1 MQLLCFFKTTLI
13 HRSCFTIIVLK
24 GFTKKNLPQTIFLT
38 PKPFL
43 IPLWILPPFFS
54 NPQPSTVPNPSM
66 FPLFLHKLIHPFLV
80 FLYKHI
86 CRKNST
92 KTAVALQKYN
102 RKKTV
107 TNPINLGL
115 QKPLKK
121 KTSSFS
127 SSATT
132 KRIWRWCF
140 PIWFVATHFSQIK
153 KQEKTRRNCGVWCFP
168 ICCYRFGVFRFGFG
182 FGFGFDLSGSG
193 EFHN

>member
-121 KTSSFS
+121 KNLIIFFISNNKADLEMVFS
-127 SSATT
+127 DLVCCYPFFTNQKTREDEEELWCMVFSDLLLP
-132 KRIWRWCF
+132 IWCF
-140 PIWFVATHFSQIK
+140 PI
-153 KQEKTRRNCGVWCFP
+153 P
-168 ICCYRFGVFRFGFG
+168 I
-182 FGFGFDLSGSG
+182 
-193 EFHN
+193 